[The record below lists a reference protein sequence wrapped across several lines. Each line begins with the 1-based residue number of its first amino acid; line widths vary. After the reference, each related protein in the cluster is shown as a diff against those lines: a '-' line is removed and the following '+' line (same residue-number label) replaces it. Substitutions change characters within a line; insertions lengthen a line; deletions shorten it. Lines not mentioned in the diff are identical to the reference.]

1 MCQVND
7 FLDLA
12 PFTWRGGIGGMGE
25 TQMIS
30 YKHLGL
36 SHLIDE
42 LYVGNNQ
49 TIKRMVGVTPLV
61 FSVLYWRLH
70 YYRIYLARV
79 TRSVITYYS
88 NAKFCSLSYL

>member
-1 MCQVND
+1 MYNSGLRTQLQNNINININMNINININNGINNRHQTLGLTVPIKQLFMASTIHGRD
-7 FLDLA
+7 
-12 PFTWRGGIGGMGE
+12 GGKGE

-49 TIKRMVGVTPLV
+49 TIKRMVGLKI
-61 FSVLYWRLH
+61 L
-70 YYRIYLARV
+70 
-79 TRSVITYYS
+79 
-88 NAKFCSLSYL
+88 